1 MFSAF
6 ASFIVYCIYFQLS
19 QWILFLNSDL
29 QICVWF
35 SVVLDTVIPI
45 VYSSSSN
52 VSLCSSSQI
61 LRMLK
66 GYDAQNV
73 LLLPPR
79 APGETL
85 APELLDFYKE
95 QSSQEPK
102 QGTVYSNKDGFNYD
116 WYRIV
121 YKTHLTWHMLTGFA
135 FWQNFKWIL

>member
-6 ASFIVYCIYFQLS
+6 ASYIVYCVYFQFS

-45 VYSSSSN
+45 VYSFSSN
-52 VSLCSSSQI
+52 VSLCSASQI

-85 APELLDFYKE
+85 PPEVLDFYKE

-102 QGTVYSNKDGFNYD
+102 QGTIIQQQRRF
-116 WYRIV
+116 
-121 YKTHLTWHMLTGFA
+121 
-135 FWQNFKWIL
+135 